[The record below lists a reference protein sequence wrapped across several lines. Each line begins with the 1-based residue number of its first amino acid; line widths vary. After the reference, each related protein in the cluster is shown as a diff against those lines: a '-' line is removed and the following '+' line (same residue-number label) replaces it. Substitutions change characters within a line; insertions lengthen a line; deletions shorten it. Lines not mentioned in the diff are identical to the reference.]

1 MRLADTWPVANAD
14 RAADAVATLRAVVAL
29 RAGQQHEGAEPRA
42 VRARQALGL
51 DRFGGDWPGVG
62 ADQDRDR
69 PIAQRDP

>member
-29 RAGQQHEGAEPRA
+29 RAGQP
-42 VRARQALGL
+42 LGL